1 LTFIFIED
9 SAGDTPLHLAIG
21 KEEVAFAL
29 LNKNANLHIRN
40 EDGQTALIK
49 AASQGSITL
58 VKVKIIIF
66 IST

>member
-1 LTFIFIED
+1 MAYQLIFLFMED

-29 LNKNANLHIRN
+29 LDKNANLQIRN

-49 AASQGSITL
+49 AAFQGSRNI
-58 VKVKIIIF
+58 VEVKIIY
-66 IST
+66 